1 MIDFDQNE
9 NNPFDSL
16 RRKVRIPGGGHWRRW
31 VGAVGGL
38 LLFGGGL
45 LAGVYIVPAGSQAVV
60 FRLGRV
66 LSVENQGLH
75 FKIPGL
81 DTVEIVNT
89 ERLRRFEF
97 GYRTVLPG
105 EDPQFRDKPVESKM
119 LTSDNKIVEVNW
131 VLQFQISDPVQ
142 YVTRMPLGD
151 PATEKLIRDMAES
164 VLRKVLAS
172 RTMDEVLTT
181 GKEAI
186 QGQTRQDVQKVLT
199 DLQAGVRVVAIQLQ
213 DVNPP
218 VTVQSAFSEVNS
230 ARAEKERLQL
240 EAQQFANELIPQAE
254 GEAQRITNEAE
265 AYSFRV
271 VQVAQGEVARIR
283 ALAPMYAQNA
293 SLVKNTL
300 WLENMKDVW
309 PRLKVAILDAPA
321 ASGTQSFLMLDVNGL
336 LKQLEIHGKEGGER
350 P

>member
-1 MIDFDQNE
+1 MADFDLE
-9 NNPFDSL
+9 GNNPFDAL
-16 RRKVRIPGGGHWRRW
+16 RREIQKTGGGRW
-31 VGAVGGL
+31 KRWIGAFLGVFL
-38 LLFGGGL
+38 LAGVL

-60 FRLGRV
+60 FRLGQV
-66 LSVENQGLH
+66 SSVEIQGLH
-75 FKIPGL
+75 IKIPL
-81 DTVEIVNT
+81 VDTVEIVNT

-97 GYRTVLPG
+97 GYRTVRMGPPAQF
-105 EDPQFRDKPVESKM
+105 EDQPMESKM

-131 VLQFQISDPVQ
+131 VLQFQIADPAL
-142 YVTRMPLGD
+142 YVTRMPEGED
-151 PATEKLIRDMAES
+151 ATEKIIRDMAES

-186 QGQTRQDVQKVLT
+186 QSQTRQDVQKVLA
-199 DLQAGVRVVAIQLQ
+199 DLQSGVRVVAIQLQ

-218 VTVQSAFSEVNS
+218 VAVQSSFSEVNS

-265 AYSFRV
+265 AYRFRV

-283 ALAPMYAQNA
+283 SLAPMYLQNA
-293 SLVKNTL
+293 QLVKNTL
-300 WLENMKDVW
+300 WLESMKDVW
-309 PRLKVAILDAPA
+309 PRLKVAIMDAPA
-321 ASGTQSFLMLDVNGL
+321 ASGSQSFLMLDVNGL
-336 LKQLEIHGKEGGER
+336 LKQLENRGSEGGEK

>member
-1 MIDFDQNE
+1 MVDFNLE
-9 NNPFDSL
+9 GNNPFDVL
-16 RRKVRIPGGGHWRRW
+16 RREIRSPGGGRWRRW
-31 VGAVGGL
+31 IGALLGLFLLGGT
-38 LLFGGGL
+38 L

-60 FRLGRV
+60 FRLGQIS
-66 LSVENQGLH
+66 SVESQGLH
-75 FKIPGL
+75 LKIPL
-81 DTVEIVNT
+81 VDTAEIVNT

-97 GYRTVLPG
+97 GYRTVRSGPASQF
-105 EDPQFRDKPVESKM
+105 EDEPVESKL

-131 VLQFQISDPVQ
+131 VLQFQISDPAQ
-142 YVTRMPLGD
+142 YVTRMPLGED
-151 PATEKLIRDMAES
+151 ATEKLIRDMAES
-164 VLRKVLAS
+164 VLRKVVAS

-181 GKEAI
+181 GKESI

-218 VTVQSAFSEVNS
+218 AAVQGAFSEVNS

-265 AYSFRV
+265 AYRFRV

-283 ALAPMYAQNA
+283 ALAPMYVQNA
-293 SLVKNTL
+293 QLVKNTL
-300 WLENMKDVW
+300 WLESMKDVW

-321 ASGTQSFLMLDVNGL
+321 ASGSQSFLMLDVNGL
-336 LKQLEIHGKEGGER
+336 LKQLENRGVEGGEK